1 MIIALSGQKRSG
13 KDSCAD
19 VLVRQH
25 KFEKL
30 SLANPIRE
38 LGEEIFGIPV
48 STFIDDHLKEKPFSS
63 PLFLEEWN
71 IDDIVVYVEDKW
83 NMPVSA
89 KSLQTMRTFAG
100 TQLNHPRHV
109 LQFVG
114 TELLRNNID
123 KDIFLKLADQKINN
137 SSKNI
142 VITDCRFSNERQWF
156 KNQGATL
163 CLIKRPQMTFND
175 THSSEN
181 DLGTEDEYSVVM
193 TNDGSLSRFQL
204 DIGEW
209 INVKLKRGSY

>member
-19 VLVRQH
+19 VLVKEYNFQ
-25 KFEKL
+25 KL
-30 SLANPIRE
+30 SLAQPIRE
-38 LGEEIFGIPV
+38 LGVEIFGIPFA
-48 STFIDDHLKEKPFSS
+48 TFMDDDLKEKPFNS

-83 NMPVSA
+83 NMPVSTE
-89 KSLQTMRTFAG
+89 SLQTMRTFAG
-100 TQLNHPRHV
+100 TQLNHPRHI

-137 SSKNI
+137 SSRNI
-142 VITDCRFSNERQWF
+142 VITDCRFSNEREWF
-156 KNQGATL
+156 KKQGATL
-163 CLIKRPQMTFND
+163 CLIKRPELTFKD
-175 THSSEN
+175 AHSSEN
-181 DLGTEDEYSVVM
+181 DLGTEDEYSVIM
-193 TNDGSLSRFQL
+193 TNDGSLNGFQL

-209 INVKLKRGSY
+209 INTKLQRNS